1 MTVVCWETNVA
12 PDANG
17 GCQLKE
23 VVAGSDV
30 QCVYRHE
37 RGRKDTKGATEGL
50 PAVYLLYFH
59 LSPALAN
66 TFFPSSGWKMEIGSM
81 YTCARKGVRMCIIVK
96 VKLAGNF
103 EDNSEIRISARSSG
117 YSTH

>member
-1 MTVVCWETNVA
+1 MCCNYGHMTVVCWETNVA

-37 RGRKDTKGATEGL
+37 RGRKDTKG
-50 PAVYLLYFH
+50 
-59 LSPALAN
+59 
-66 TFFPSSGWKMEIGSM
+66 
-81 YTCARKGVRMCIIVK
+81 GVLQCFQCGMMVG
-96 VKLAGNF
+96 VH
-103 EDNSEIRISARSSG
+103 ES
-117 YSTH
+117 